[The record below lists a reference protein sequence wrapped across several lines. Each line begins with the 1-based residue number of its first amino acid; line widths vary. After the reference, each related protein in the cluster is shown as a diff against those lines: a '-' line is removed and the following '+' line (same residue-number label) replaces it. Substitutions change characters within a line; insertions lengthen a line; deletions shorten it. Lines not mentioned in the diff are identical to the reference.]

1 MNKLNKITSIV
12 SIVLIIILSF
22 FIVRSC
28 NQDKIISEKT
38 NLISSLNDTIKIWKD
53 KNGISHSK
61 TEVIK
66 TSSVNNFLKQNVK
79 DEETKELQN
88 AVKKDKNRLGK
99 QGSVT
104 KFNGIIEFEKEI
116 PTLRDTI
123 YIPKDGLVIKKP
135 VYNSSFDMDG
145 WVVGSIKASED
156 STKINLKVKNDYTVI
171 IGEEK
176 TGFLGLGKRKPFV
189 EVTNKNPYSETTSL
203 KTYQVENY
211 KIKRFGIGPNI
222 SYSLGANGQLY
233 PTFGIGLQYNVIRF

>member
-66 TSSVNNFLKQNVK
+66 TSSVNDFLKQNVK

-88 AVKKDKNRLGK
+88 TVKKDKNRLGK

-211 KIKRFGIGPNI
+211 KIKRFGVGPNI

>member
-1 MNKLNKITSIV
+1 MNKLNKTTSIV
-12 SIVLIIILSF
+12 SIVLIIVLSF

-66 TSSVNNFLKQNVK
+66 TSSVNDFLKQNVK

-88 AVKKDKNRLGK
+88 TVKKDKNRLGK

>member
-1 MNKLNKITSIV
+1 MNKLNKTTSIV

-22 FIVRSC
+22 FIVRSR

-38 NLISSLNDTIKIWKD
+38 NLINALNDTVKIWKD

-66 TSSVNNFLKQNVK
+66 TSSISDFLKQNVK
-79 DEETKELQN
+79 DKETKELQN
-88 AVKKDKNRLGK
+88 VVKENKNRLGK

-145 WVVGSIKASED
+145 WVTGSVKASED
-156 STKINLKVKNDYTVI
+156 STKINLRIKNDYTVI

-211 KIKRFGIGPNI
+211 KIKRFGVGPNI

>member
-22 FIVRSC
+22 FIVRSR

-38 NLISSLNDTIKIWKD
+38 NLINALNDTVKIWKD

-66 TSSVNNFLKQNVK
+66 TSSISDFLKQNVK
-79 DEETKELQN
+79 DKETKELQN
-88 AVKKDKNRLGK
+88 VVKENKNRLGK

-104 KFNGIIEFEKEI
+104 KFNGIVEFETEI

-123 YIPKDGLVIKKP
+123 YIPKDGLVIKKSI
-135 VYNSSFDMDG
+135 YNSSFDMDG
-145 WVVGSIKASED
+145 WVTGSVKASED
-156 STKINLKVKNDYTVI
+156 STKINLRIKNDYTVI

-211 KIKRFGIGPNI
+211 KIKRFGVGPNI

>member
-66 TSSVNNFLKQNVK
+66 TSSVNDFLKQNVK

-88 AVKKDKNRLGK
+88 TVKKDKNRLGK

-145 WVVGSIKASED
+145 WVTGSVKASED
-156 STKINLKVKNDYTVI
+156 STKINLRIKNDYTVI

-211 KIKRFGIGPNI
+211 KIKRFGVGPNI

>member
-38 NLISSLNDTIKIWKD
+38 NLINALNDTVKIWKD

-66 TSSVNNFLKQNVK
+66 TSSISDFLKQNVK
-79 DEETKELQN
+79 DKETKELQN
-88 AVKKDKNRLGK
+88 VVKENKNRLGK

-145 WVVGSIKASED
+145 WVTGSVKASED
-156 STKINLKVKNDYTVI
+156 STKINLRIKNDYTVI

-233 PTFGIGLQYNVIRF
+233 PTFGIGLQYNIIRF

>member
-22 FIVRSC
+22 FIVKSC
-28 NQDKIISEKT
+28 NQEKTISEKI
-38 NLISSLNDTIKIWKD
+38 NLINSLNDTVKIWKD
-53 KNGISHSK
+53 KNGLSHTK

-66 TSSVNNFLKQNVK
+66 NSSISDFLKQNLK
-79 DEETKELQN
+79 DKETKELQSI
-88 AVKKDKNRLGK
+88 VKENKNRLGK
-99 QGSVT
+99 QGSVS
-104 KFNGIIEFEKEI
+104 KFNGIVEFETEI

-135 VYNSSFDMDG
+135 IYNSSFDMDG
-145 WVVGSIKASED
+145 WVVGSVKASED
-156 STKINLKVKNDYTVI
+156 STKIKLKVKNDYTVI

-176 TGFLGLGKRKPFV
+176 TGFLGLGRKKPFV

>member
-1 MNKLNKITSIV
+1 MNKLNKTTSIV

-38 NLISSLNDTIKIWKD
+38 NLINALNDTVKIWKD

-66 TSSVNNFLKQNVK
+66 TSSISDFLKQNVK
-79 DEETKELQN
+79 DKETKELQN
-88 AVKKDKNRLGK
+88 VVKENKNRLGK

-145 WVVGSIKASED
+145 WVTGSVKASED
-156 STKINLKVKNDYTVI
+156 STKINLRIKNDYTVI

-211 KIKRFGIGPNI
+211 KIKRFGVGPNI

>member
-12 SIVLIIILSF
+12 SIVLIIVLSF

-38 NLISSLNDTIKIWKD
+38 NLINALNDTVKIWKD

-66 TSSVNNFLKQNVK
+66 TSSISDFLKQNVK
-79 DEETKELQN
+79 DKETKELQN
-88 AVKKDKNRLGK
+88 VVKENKNRLGK

-123 YIPKDGLVIKKP
+123 YIPKGDLVIKKP

>member
-1 MNKLNKITSIV
+1 MNKLNKTTSIV

-66 TSSVNNFLKQNVK
+66 TSSISDFLKQNVK
-79 DEETKELQN
+79 DKETKELQN
-88 AVKKDKNRLGK
+88 VVKENKNRLGK

-145 WVVGSIKASED
+145 WVTGSVKASED
-156 STKINLKVKNDYTVI
+156 STKINLRIKNDYTVI

-211 KIKRFGIGPNI
+211 KIKRFGVGPNI

>member
-88 AVKKDKNRLGK
+88 TVKKDKNRLGK

-123 YIPKDGLVIKKP
+123 YIPKDGLVIKKS

-211 KIKRFGIGPNI
+211 KIKRKHK
-222 SYSLGANGQLY
+222 
-233 PTFGIGLQYNVIRF
+233 

>member
-1 MNKLNKITSIV
+1 MNKLNKTTSIV
-12 SIVLIIILSF
+12 SIVLIIVLSF
-22 FIVRSC
+22 FIVRSR

-38 NLISSLNDTIKIWKD
+38 NLINALNDTVKIWKD

-66 TSSVNNFLKQNVK
+66 TSSISDFLKQNVK
-79 DEETKELQN
+79 DKETKELQN
-88 AVKKDKNRLGK
+88 VVKENKNRLGK

-104 KFNGIIEFEKEI
+104 KFNGIIEFETEI
-116 PTLRDTI
+116 PTLRDTV

-145 WVVGSIKASED
+145 WVVGSVKASED
-156 STKINLKVKNDYTVI
+156 STKINLRIKNDYTVI
-171 IGEEK
+171 VGEEK

-211 KIKRFGIGPNI
+211 KIKRFGVGPNI

-233 PTFGIGLQYNVIRF
+233 PTFGIGLQYNIIRF

>member
-1 MNKLNKITSIV
+1 MNKLNKTTSIV
-12 SIVLIIILSF
+12 SIVLIIVLSF
-22 FIVRSC
+22 FIVRSR

-38 NLISSLNDTIKIWKD
+38 NLINALNDTVKIWKD

-66 TSSVNNFLKQNVK
+66 TSSISDFLKQNVK
-79 DEETKELQN
+79 DKETKELQN
-88 AVKKDKNRLGK
+88 VVKENKNRLGK

-104 KFNGIIEFEKEI
+104 KFNGIVEFETEI

-135 VYNSSFDMDG
+135 IYNSSFDMDG
-145 WVVGSIKASED
+145 WVVGSVKASED
-156 STKINLKVKNDYTVI
+156 STKINLRIKNDYTVI
-171 IGEEK
+171 VGEEK

-211 KIKRFGIGPNI
+211 KIKRFGVGPNI

-233 PTFGIGLQYNVIRF
+233 PTFGIGLQYNIIRF

>member
-1 MNKLNKITSIV
+1 MNILNKITSIV

-38 NLISSLNDTIKIWKD
+38 NLINALNDTIKIWKD

-66 TSSVNNFLKQNVK
+66 TSSISDFLKQNLK
-79 DEETKELQN
+79 DKETKELQST
-88 AVKKDKNRLGK
+88 VKENKNRLGK

>member
-22 FIVRSC
+22 FIVKSC

-38 NLISSLNDTIKIWKD
+38 NLINALNDTVKIWKD

-66 TSSVNNFLKQNVK
+66 TSSINDFLKQNVK
-79 DEETKELQN
+79 DKETKELQN
-88 AVKKDKNRLGK
+88 VVKENKNRLGK

-145 WVVGSIKASED
+145 WVVGSVKASED
-156 STKINLKVKNDYTVI
+156 STKINLRIKNDYTVI
-171 IGEEK
+171 VGEEK

-211 KIKRFGIGPNI
+211 KIKRFGVGPNI

-233 PTFGIGLQYNVIRF
+233 PTFGIGLQYNIIRF

>member
-38 NLISSLNDTIKIWKD
+38 NIISSLNDTIKIWKD

>member
-1 MNKLNKITSIV
+1 MNKLNKTTSIV
-12 SIVLIIILSF
+12 SIVLIIVLSF

-38 NLISSLNDTIKIWKD
+38 NLINALNDTVKIWKD

-66 TSSVNNFLKQNVK
+66 TSSISDFLKQNVK
-79 DEETKELQN
+79 DKETKELQN
-88 AVKKDKNRLGK
+88 VVKENKNRLGK

-145 WVVGSIKASED
+145 WVTGSVKASED
-156 STKINLKVKNDYTVI
+156 STKINLRIKNDYTVI

-211 KIKRFGIGPNI
+211 KIKRFGVGPNI

>member
-22 FIVRSC
+22 FIVKSC

-38 NLISSLNDTIKIWKD
+38 NLINALNDTVKIWKD

-66 TSSVNNFLKQNVK
+66 ASSISDFLKQNVK
-79 DEETKELQN
+79 DKETKELQN
-88 AVKKDKNRLGK
+88 VVKENKNRLGK
-99 QGSVT
+99 QGNVT
-104 KFNGIIEFEKEI
+104 KFNGVVKFETEI

-123 YIPKDGLVIKKP
+123 HISKNGLVIKKP
-135 VYNSSFDMDG
+135 IYNSSFDMDG
-145 WVVGSIKASED
+145 WVVGSVTASED
-156 STKINLKVKNDYTVI
+156 STKINLRIKNDYTVI

-176 TGFLGLGKRKPFV
+176 MGFLGLGKRKPFV